1 MTATLIVRTLG
12 GLSIQTPTGRGEGAA
27 TQPRRLAL
35 LAMIARA
42 GDRGITRDK
51 LLALLWPDAEIE
63 QGRRALNQALYALR
77 RDLGADELFV
87 GMHELRLNPDVAAC
101 DVLQFESALRA
112 GRFEDAAAHYGGPF
126 LDGFRL
132 AGAPE
137 FERWADEERAELAH
151 RLEGVLERLARTA
164 AQRDEPLEAVRWW
177 RRLAAI
183 DPLDARVAAAL
194 MSALVVAGDCSAA
207 LQHARIYEV
216 LVAQELDLPADGSVV
231 ELARRIRAGEIG
243 APVAAVPVAGPT
255 IVLDDRGA
263 ASRAAVV
270 APAPAVVT
278 EPAALDPIPRE
289 TVRGAPAAAALARE
303 LDPDGIAVLPFTRL
317 GDDDCW
323 FGDGVSEEIIH
334 ALTELPWLRV
344 VARSTSFAFRGPA
357 VDLADVAERLGVGRV
372 IEGAVRQSGDE
383 VRVTVRLVDVATR
396 RPLWAERCDG
406 ALADAFGLQD
416 EVAAC
421 VVERLRRERGVA
433 DERPARAHAGRSDA
447 PDLVLMPGHPVESRA
462 RQVIPR

>member
-1 MTATLIVRTLG
+1 MTVPIVVRTLG

-35 LAMIARA
+35 LALIARA

-51 LLALLWPDAEIE
+51 LLALLWPDAEVE

-77 RDLGADELFV
+77 RDLSADELFV
-87 GMHELRLNPDVAAC
+87 GMHELRLNPDAAAC

-112 GRFEDAAAHYGGPF
+112 GRFEDAAAQYAGPF

-164 AQRDEPLEAVRWW
+164 TQRNEPLDAVRWW

-194 MSALVVAGDCSAA
+194 MSALVAAGDCAAA

-216 LVAQELDLPADGSVV
+216 LVAQELDLPADGAVI
-231 ELARRIRAGEIG
+231 ELARRIRAGEVS
-243 APVAAVPVAGPT
+243 APAPAAAPVAGP
-255 IVLDDRGA
+255 VLVPDDPGA
-263 ASRAAVV
+263 ALPAAV
-270 APAPAVVT
+270 
-278 EPAALDPIPRE
+278 
-289 TVRGAPAAAALARE
+289 PAAAAEPVTVEPAPREVARPTAAEAPTRE

-344 VARSTSFAFRGPA
+344 VARSASFAFRGPA
-357 VDLADVAERLGVGRV
+357 VDLAEVAERLGVGRV

-383 VRVTVRLVDVATR
+383 VRITVRLVDVAAR

-421 VVERLRRERGVA
+421 VVERLRRERGA
-433 DERPARAHAGRSDA
+433 AA
-447 PDLVLMPGHPVESRA
+447 DLVLMPSHPVEPRT